1 MSKITKD
8 TLIKNRKG
16 LHARAS
22 AKVVKLAEAFKANL
36 YICHQGTRVSA
47 TSIMDLLMLG
57 ASQGTPITIEGMGT
71 DADEAVS
78 ALIALIDNEFGE
90 K

>member
-1 MSKITKD
+1 MSKVTKD
-8 TLIKNRKG
+8 VIIKNRKG

-22 AKVVKLAEAFKANL
+22 AKLVRLAETFKSNL
-36 YICHQGTRVSA
+36 YVCHQETCVPA

-57 ASQGTPITIEGMGT
+57 AAQGTPLTIEGMGI

-78 ALIALIDNEFGE
+78 ALAELVDNEFGE

>member
-8 TLIKNRKG
+8 TIIKNRKG

-22 AKVVKLAEAFKANL
+22 AEVVRLAESFKANL
-36 YICHQGTRVSA
+36 YVCHQEACVPA

-57 ASQGTPITIEGMGT
+57 AAQGSHIIVEGTGT
-71 DADEAVS
+71 DAEKAVD
-78 ALIALIDNEFGE
+78 ALVGLIDNEFGE